1 MAAENRITEAE
12 KRTPPSIISS
22 WKKAYTSACPTGL
35 SVFRCYGIVD
45 PKILTILK
53 IISASGAKRRL
64 TPARNVSPGV
74 KSVLAPAQK
83 VSPGVKNVLTPA
95 RKVSPGVKSV
105 LTPARKVSPDVKSL
119 LAPALN
125 VSPGVKSV
133 LAPAPK
139 VLPGAKRRFAPGA
152 KRIQYEISAFALF
165 PDTNA
170 VLALVFRP
178 FPDMRALGPHTRSP
192 LVSCH
197 DIGLKPS
204 C

>member
-1 MAAENRITEAE
+1 
-12 KRTPPSIISS
+12 
-22 WKKAYTSACPTGL
+22 
-35 SVFRCYGIVD
+35 
-45 PKILTILK
+45 
-53 IISASGAKRRL
+53 
-64 TPARNVSPGV
+64 V
-74 KSVLAPAQK
+74 KSVFAPAQK
-83 VSPGVKNVLTPA
+83 VSPGVK
-95 RKVSPGVKSV
+95 
-105 LTPARKVSPDVKSL
+105 SL
-119 LAPALN
+119 LTPALN

-165 PDTNA
+165 SGTNA

-178 FPDMRALGPHTRSP
+178 FPDIKAVGPHTRSP

-197 DIGLKPS
+197 DFGLKPS